1 MAFSSSD
8 VVRVLFMPPKPLT
21 TIRCGGLAVITTIG
35 WRQSISAEMRCLRL
49 LMIVC
54 VILVE
59 SFIHSVAVRLS
70 DPHSRLSTGIPKV

>member
-1 MAFSSSD
+1 
-8 VVRVLFMPPKPLT
+8 
-21 TIRCGGLAVITTIG
+21 
-35 WRQSISAEMRCLRL
+35 
-49 LMIVC
+49 MIVC